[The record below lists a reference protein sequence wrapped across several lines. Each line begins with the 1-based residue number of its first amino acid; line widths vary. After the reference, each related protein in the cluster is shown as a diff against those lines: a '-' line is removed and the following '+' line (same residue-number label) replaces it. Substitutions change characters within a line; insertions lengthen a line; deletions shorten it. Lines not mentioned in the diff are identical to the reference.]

1 MMIYAKA
8 ATIKAAMLAQA
19 TQDVR
24 YYLNGLHFIK
34 NQVQAT
40 DGHRALRI
48 TEDLINAPEDGIIL
62 KLSAV
67 PTMRGIETAVI
78 DTDAGIVYW
87 CSQVADKEK
96 DFDDLGEGWY
106 KTLRLAVGTVDV
118 VDGRFPD
125 FNRVFVTPK
134 EGRAGVTEIGFNVEY
149 FATVTRICKA
159 LKMKSS
165 IVKITLQSVT
175 DAAFISI
182 NSTNGVAEYA
192 VMPAR
197 V

>member
-24 YYLNGLHFIK
+24 YYLNGLHFIG

-48 TEDLINAPEDGIIL
+48 TEDLINAPEAGIIL
-62 KLSAV
+62 KLSPV
-67 PTMRGIETAVI
+67 PAGRNIVTAAI

-87 CSQVADKEK
+87 LAMPYDKAADL
-96 DFDDLGEGWY
+96 DGIDL
-106 KTLRLAVGTVDV
+106 KTARVAVGTVDV
-118 VDGRFPD
+118 VDGKFPD
-125 FNRVFVTPK
+125 LNRIFVTLKDDRP
-134 EGRAGVTEIGFNVEY
+134 GVQFIGFNVDY
-149 FATVTRICKA
+149 FATVTKICKA
-159 LKMKSS
+159 LQMKTS
-165 IVKITLQSVT
+165 IVKITLQDTTS
-175 DAAFISI
+175 AAFISLQS
-182 NSTNGVAEYA
+182 NNGKAEYC

>member
-19 TQDVR
+19 KFDPR
-24 YYLNGLHFIK
+24 HYLNGLHFIK
-34 NQVQAT
+34 NQVQST

-48 TEDLINAPEDGIIL
+48 TEDLIDAPESGIIL

-67 PTMRGIETAVI
+67 PAGRDIVTAAI
-78 DTDAGIVYW
+78 DVAAGIVYW
-87 CSQVADKEK
+87 LALPFDKPK
-96 DFDDLGEGWY
+96 DLEGIDL
-106 KTLRLAVGTVDV
+106 KTARVAVGTVDV
-118 VDGRFPD
+118 VDGRYPD
-125 FNRVFVTPK
+125 LNRIFIDVKDDRP
-134 EGRAGVTEIGFNVEY
+134 GVKFIGFNVEY

-159 LKMKSS
+159 LQMKSS
-165 IVKITLQSVT
+165 IVKITLQDTTS
-175 DAAFISI
+175 AAFISL
-182 NSTNGVAEYA
+182 NSPNGKAEYC

>member
-8 ATIKAAMLAQA
+8 ATLKAAMLAQA
-19 TQDVR
+19 KQDVR
-24 YYLNGLHFIK
+24 YYLNGLHFIG

-40 DGHRALRI
+40 DGYRALRI
-48 TEDLINAPEDGIIL
+48 TENLINAPESGIIL

-67 PTMRGIETAVI
+67 PAGRDIVTAAI

-87 CSQVADKEK
+87 LAMPYDKAADL
-96 DFDDLGEGWY
+96 DGIDL
-106 KTLRLAVGTVDV
+106 KSSRVAVGTVDV

-125 FNRVFVTPK
+125 LNRIFVTLK
-134 EGRAGVTEIGFNVEY
+134 EDRPGVQFIGFNVEY

-159 LKMKSS
+159 LQMKSS
-165 IVKITLQSVT
+165 IVKITLQDTTS
-175 DAAFISI
+175 AAFISLK
-182 NSTNGVAEYA
+182 SHNGIAEYC

>member
-19 TQDVR
+19 KFDVR

-48 TEDLINAPEDGIIL
+48 TEDLINAPDEGIIL

-67 PTMRGIETAVI
+67 PTMRGIETAAI

-87 CSQVADKEK
+87 LALPFDKA
-96 DFDDLGEGWY
+96 DDLKEIDPA
-106 KTLRLAVGTVDV
+106 KVRVAVGTADI
-118 VDGRFPD
+118 VDGRYPD

-149 FATVTRICKA
+149 FATVTKICKA
-159 LKMKSS
+159 LRMKSS
-165 IVKITLQSVT
+165 IVKITLQNAT

-182 NSTNGVAEYA
+182 NSHNGLAEYA

>member
-19 TQDVR
+19 KFDPR
-24 YYLNGLHFIK
+24 HYLNGLHFIG

-48 TEDLINAPEDGIIL
+48 TEDLINGPESGIIL
-62 KLSAV
+62 KLSPV
-67 PTMRGIETAVI
+67 PTMRGIETAAI
-78 DTDAGIVYW
+78 DTDSGIVYW
-87 CSQVADKEK
+87 LALPFDKAE
-96 DFDDLGEGWY
+96 DLESTDL
-106 KTLRLAVGTVDV
+106 KTARVAVGTVDV
-118 VDGRFPD
+118 VDGRYPD
-125 FNRVFVTPK
+125 FKRVFVTPK

-165 IVKITLQSVT
+165 IVKITLQNST
-175 DAAFISI
+175 YAAFITI
-182 NSTNGVAEYA
+182 NSTIGVAEYA
-192 VMPAR
+192 LMPAR